1 MGEDMVELTA
11 ADIRQYLTAPIRTG
25 QDLVRVRSMLGL
37 SREVFAMTIG
47 KSTKTVAKA
56 EEASVLPTDIAL
68 LARGQM
74 VTHISNVAADYME
87 ELDLN
92 GDSMLVMAQL
102 FSERLLGGQK
112 VISEHEFATLKE
124 LSEK

>member
-47 KSTKTVAKA
+47 KSIKTVAKA

-92 GDSMLVMAQL
+92 ADSMLVMAQL

>member
-87 ELDLN
+87 ELD
-92 GDSMLVMAQL
+92 
-102 FSERLLGGQK
+102 SERLLGGQK

>member
-74 VTHISNVAADYME
+74 VTHISNVAA
-87 ELDLN
+87 
-92 GDSMLVMAQL
+92 
-102 FSERLLGGQK
+102 SERLLGGQK